1 VNVSD
6 RTESVTVIGDLMMD
20 LIVQIPH
27 LPVPGT
33 DTQAEIGYHLGGAA
47 GNVAAWLA
55 SLQIP
60 TAILGRVGC
69 DPFGDETLRA
79 LDSAGITLHV
89 TRDPDRSTGIC
100 ISLVTPDGERTMMP
114 DLGANAGLR
123 PEHLIEQALP
133 TGGHVHMS
141 GYSLLHDET
150 RITALGALDVA
161 RHRDMT
167 VSIDASSVEPL
178 RAAGPATFL
187 GWIAPCSILF
197 ANAEEAL
204 TLTGKDNPES
214 AALQLRDSAAVVVVK
229 LGPDGALVAHGQ
241 TVTHK
246 PALPV
251 ESDVL
256 DTTGA
261 GDAFTAGFLRGWI
274 RREGIDAALE
284 WGLDT
289 AARAVASVGAR
300 P

>member
-1 VNVSD
+1 MSD
-6 RTESVTVIGDLMMD
+6 RPESVTVIGDLMMD
-20 LIVQIPH
+20 LIVRVPH

-33 DTQAEIGYHLGGAA
+33 DTRADIGHHLGGAA

-55 SLQIP
+55 SLAVP
-60 TAILGRVGC
+60 TTILGRVGN
-69 DPFGDETLRA
+69 DPFGDETIRTLEAAGVA
-79 LDSAGITLHV
+79 LHI
-89 TRDPDRSTGIC
+89 TRDPDRSTGMC
-100 ISLVTPDGERTMMP
+100 IALVTPDGERTMMP

-123 PEHLIEQALP
+123 PEHLAEDALP
-133 TGGHVHMS
+133 TGGHLHVS

-150 RITALGALDVA
+150 RITALGALDIA

-167 VSIDASSVEPL
+167 VSIDASSVDPL
-178 RAAGPATFL
+178 RSVGPTTFL
-187 GWIAPCSILF
+187 GWITPCSILF
-197 ANAEEAL
+197 ANAEEAT
-204 TLTGKDNPES
+204 TLTGIDEPET
-214 AALQLRDSAAVVVVK
+214 AALDLRQAAAVVVVK
-229 LGPDGALVAHGQ
+229 LGADGALVAHGQ
-241 TVTHK
+241 TITHK

>member
-1 VNVSD
+1 
-6 RTESVTVIGDLMMD
+6 MMD
-20 LIVQIPH
+20 LIVRIPH
-27 LPVPGT
+27 LPLPGT
-33 DTQAEIGYHLGGAA
+33 DTRAEIGYHLGGAA

-55 SLQIP
+55 SLEIP
-60 TAILGRVGC
+60 TSILGRVGS
-69 DPFGDETLRA
+69 DAFGDETLRA
-79 LDSAGITLHV
+79 LDAARIALHV
-89 TRDPDRSTGIC
+89 TRDPERSTGIC
-100 ISLVTPDGERTMMP
+100 IALVTPDGERTMMP

-123 PEHLIEQALP
+123 PEHLVEDALP
-133 TGGHVHMS
+133 TGGHIHMS
-141 GYSLLHDET
+141 GYSLLHEET

-161 RHRDMT
+161 RRRDMT
-167 VSIDASSVEPL
+167 VSVDASSVEPL
-178 RAAGPATFL
+178 RAVGPATFL

-197 ANAEEAL
+197 ANAEEAAM
-204 TLTGKDNPES
+204 LTGTADPEG
-214 AALQLRDSAAVVVVK
+214 AAMKLRDSAAVVVVK
-229 LGPDGALVAHGQ
+229 LGADGALVAHGQ

-251 ESDVL
+251 ESGVL

-274 RREGIDAALE
+274 RHEGIDAALE